1 MVPTTNAC
9 LGVSKYIIV
18 SLLVPAVKLDN
29 YFLVSSSFWRIF
41 ASYLRALL
49 SKTYKMYACMVYKWQ
64 IVCCNPVKG
73 VYLWRYDRDT
83 IIR

>member
-49 SKTYKMYACMVYKWQ
+49 NKTNKMYACMVYKWQ